1 MKRALTL
8 GALALSVALVQPVAA
23 QAMTQADVN
32 AALRGNADI
41 YNGLFTAGLIKHI
54 VDTCPD
60 VQGPNR
66 LSRVTYFM
74 GLYNQARRLG
84 FDRAQIEAFVE
95 DKAEQERLRGLVK
108 AHLAKQGVQPDDTAS
123 VCAYARAQMAERT
136 LLGTRLRER

>member
-8 GALALSVALVQPVAA
+8 GAVALSLALAQPGAA
-23 QAMTQADVN
+23 DAMPQADVN

-60 VQGPNR
+60 VQGPSR
-66 LSRVTYFM
+66 LARVSYFL
-74 GLYNQARRLG
+74 GLYNQARKLG

-95 DKAEQERLRGLVK
+95 DEAEQERLRGLVK
-108 AHLAKQGVQPDDTAS
+108 AHLAKQGVEPDDMTS
-123 VCAYARAQMAERT
+123 VCTYARAQMAERT
-136 LLGTRLRER
+136 ILGTRLRER

>member
-8 GALALSVALVQPVAA
+8 GALALSMVLAQPSAA
-23 QAMTQADVN
+23 QAMAQADVN
-32 AALRGNADI
+32 AALRANAPI

-66 LSRVTYFM
+66 LMRVNYFM

-95 DKAEQERLRGLVK
+95 DEAEQERLRTLVK
-108 AHLAKQGVQPDDTAS
+108 SHLAKQGVQPDDKMS
-123 VCAYARAQMAERT
+123 VCTYARAQMTERT
-136 LLGTRLRER
+136 VLGARLRER